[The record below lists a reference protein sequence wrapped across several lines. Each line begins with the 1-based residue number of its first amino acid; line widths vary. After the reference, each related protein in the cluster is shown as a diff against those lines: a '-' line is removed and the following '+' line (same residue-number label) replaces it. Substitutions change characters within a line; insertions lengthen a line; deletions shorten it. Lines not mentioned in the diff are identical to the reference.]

1 MSYNFD
7 TPINRRHTDSIKY
20 DFAKRRHMPDDLLP
34 LWVADM
40 DFQTAPSVIEA
51 LIQKSQHGI
60 FGYSE
65 TDADYNDVLISW
77 FKRQY
82 QWDIQP
88 AWLVKTPGIV
98 FAITQA
104 IQAFTEVGDSVLIQ
118 EPVYYPF
125 RESIELNQRNVV
137 VNPLVY
143 QEGAY
148 HMDFDDFE
156 QKIID
161 NKVRLFILCSPHN
174 PVGRVW
180 TEEELRTLG
189 DICLKHHVLV
199 VADEIHADFTY
210 PGHKHHV
217 FANLDE
223 RYLDYTITCTSP
235 SKTFNLAGLQLS
247 NIFIKDPAL
256 RKKFKNQITIN
267 GYSQLPITG
276 IVSCQAAYA
285 HGDDWLHQ
293 LRSYLKGNLDYIR
306 ERLSQELPTVGL
318 VEPEGTYLL
327 WLDFSGYGLDDA
339 AINDRIIHKAK
350 LWLDGGTMFGENGS
364 CFQRVNIACPRQT
377 IEEALNRMIQGFKDL
392 EQVEQA

>member
-1 MSYNFD
+1 MPYNFD
-7 TPINRRHTDSIKY
+7 TPISRRHTDSLKY
-20 DFAKRRHMPDDLLP
+20 DFAKRRHMPENLLP

-40 DFQTAPSVIEA
+40 DFQTAPPVIDA
-51 LIQKSQHGI
+51 LVQKAEHGI

-65 TDADYNDVLISW
+65 TDASYNTVLTGW

-82 QWDIQP
+82 EWDIDP
-88 AWLVKTPGIV
+88 KWLVKTPGIV

-104 IQAFTEVGDSVLIQ
+104 IQAFTKIGDSILIQ

-125 RESIELNQRNVV
+125 RESIELNHRNVV

-143 QEGAY
+143 KDGTYQI
-148 HMDFDDFE
+148 DFDDFE
-156 QKIID
+156 EKIIRE
-161 NKVRLFILCSPHN
+161 KVKLFILCSPHN

-180 TEEELRTLG
+180 REDELRRLG
-189 DICLKHHVLV
+189 DICLQHHVLI

-210 PGHKHHV
+210 PGHKHLV

-223 RYLDYTITCTSP
+223 RYLDCTITCTSP

-247 NIFIKDPAL
+247 NIFIKNPKL
-256 RKKFKNQITIN
+256 RKAFKHQIEIN

-285 HGDDWLHQ
+285 HGDDWLTE
-293 LRSYLKGNLDYIR
+293 LRSYLKDNLDYIR
-306 ERLSQELPTVGL
+306 ERLSSDLPSL
-318 VEPEGTYLL
+318 HIVEPEGTYLL

-339 AINDRIIHKAK
+339 SIHDRMIHKAK
-350 LWLDGGTMFGENGS
+350 LWLDGGTIFGENGS
-364 CFQRVNIACPRQT
+364 GFQRVNIACPRAT
-377 IEEALNRMIQGFKDL
+377 IEEALNRLIQGFGDL
-392 EQVEQA
+392 ER